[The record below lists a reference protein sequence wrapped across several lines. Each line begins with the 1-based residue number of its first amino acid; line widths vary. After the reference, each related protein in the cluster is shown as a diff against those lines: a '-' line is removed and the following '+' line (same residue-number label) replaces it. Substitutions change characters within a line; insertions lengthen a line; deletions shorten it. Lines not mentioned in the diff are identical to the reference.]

1 MSADDIVPPYECGLD
16 AAVDVIGGKWK
27 VSILW
32 ALSVKPRRPGDLRRG
47 VKGISEKML
56 IQQLRQ
62 MEADGLVTRTAY
74 PEIPPRV
81 EYSLTP
87 LGESLNQALD
97 PARRLG
103 RRAHA
108 DDRRLPAPAA
118 GRRALTTCSR
128 CAGGPACSGSSST
141 S

>member
-1 MSADDIVPPYECGLD
+1 MATDDIVPPYECGLD

-32 ALSVKPRRPGDLRRG
+32 ALAEKPRRPGELRRG

-62 MEADGLVTRTAY
+62 MEADGLVMRTAY

-81 EYSLTP
+81 EYALTP
-87 LGESLNQALD
+87 LGESLNQALIPLGD
-97 PARRLG
+97 WGDEHMDSIAGCRRE
-103 RRAHA
+103 RQATAAH
-108 DDRRLPAPAA
+108 L
-118 GRRALTTCSR
+118 
-128 CAGGPACSGSSST
+128 
-141 S
+141 

>member
-1 MSADDIVPPYECGLD
+1 MQAEDTAPPYECGLD

-32 ALSVKPRRPGDLRRG
+32 ALSEQPRRPGELRRG

-87 LGESLNQALD
+87 LGESLNRALI
-97 PARRLG
+97 PLG
-103 RRAHA
+103 DWGDEHMGAI
-108 DDRRLPAPAA
+108 AA
-118 GRRALTTCSR
+118 GRRERQAHL
-128 CAGGPACSGSSST
+128 
-141 S
+141 

>member
-1 MSADDIVPPYECGLD
+1 MSTGDIVPPYECGLD

-32 ALSVKPRRPGDLRRG
+32 ALAERPRRPGELRRG

-62 MEADGLVTRTAY
+62 MEADGLVARTAY

-87 LGESLNQALD
+87 LGLSLNEALAPLGEWGD
-97 PARRLG
+97 QHMDLIAGCRRQ
-103 RRAHA
+103 
-108 DDRRLPAPAA
+108 RLA
-118 GRRALTTCSR
+118 S
-128 CAGGPACSGSSST
+128 
-141 S
+141 

>member
-1 MSADDIVPPYECGLD
+1 MSRDIVPPYECGLD

-32 ALSVKPRRPGDLRRG
+32 ALAEQPRRPGELRRG

-87 LGESLNQALD
+87 LGESLNEALL
-97 PARRLG
+97 PLG
-103 RRAHA
+103 DWGEEHMDAI
-108 DDRRLPAPAA
+108 A
-118 GRRALTTCSR
+118 GRRRAR
-128 CAGGPACSGSSST
+128 PAAAG
-141 S
+141 

>member
-32 ALSVKPRRPGDLRRG
+32 ALSVKPRRPGELRRG

-87 LGESLNQALD
+87 LGESLN
-97 PARRLG
+97 
-103 RRAHA
+103 
-108 DDRRLPAPAA
+108 
-118 GRRALTTCSR
+118 RALIPLGDWGDEHMQTI
-128 CAGGPACSGSSST
+128 AGCRLQRQAAAR
-141 S
+141 

>member
-87 LGESLNQALD
+87 LGESLNRALSRS
-97 PARRLG
+97 ATGVTSTCRRS
-103 RRAHA
+103 
-108 DDRRLPAPAA
+108 PAA
-118 GRRALTTCSR
+118 GSSGRPPRADYL
-128 CAGGPACSGSSST
+128 
-141 S
+141 

>member
-62 MEADGLVTRTAY
+62 MEADGLVTPHRL
-74 PEIPPRV
+74 PRDPAARGV
-81 EYSLTP
+81 LAHPARRVAQPGTH
-87 LGESLNQALD
+87 

-103 RRAHA
+103 
-108 DDRRLPAPAA
+108 
-118 GRRALTTCSR
+118 
-128 CAGGPACSGSSST
+128 
-141 S
+141 

>member
-1 MSADDIVPPYECGLD
+1 MAADDIVPPYECGLD

-32 ALSVKPRRPGDLRRG
+32 ALSEKPRRPGELRRG

-62 MEADGLVTRTAY
+62 MEADGLVMRTAY

-81 EYSLTP
+81 EYALTP
-87 LGESLNQALD
+87 LGESLN
-97 PARRLG
+97 
-103 RRAHA
+103 
-108 DDRRLPAPAA
+108 
-118 GRRALTTCSR
+118 RALIPLGDWGDEHMDAI
-128 CAGGPACSGSSST
+128 AGCRRERQAAAAHL
-141 S
+141 

>member
-1 MSADDIVPPYECGLD
+1 MASADIVPPYECGLD
-16 AAVDVIGGKWK
+16 AAVEVIGGKWK

-32 ALSVKPRRPGDLRRG
+32 ALAEQPRRPGELRRG

-87 LGESLNQALD
+87 LGESLNQALIPLGD
-97 PARRLG
+97 WGDEHMGVIAECRRP
-103 RRAHA
+103 RQAH
-108 DDRRLPAPAA
+108 R
-118 GRRALTTCSR
+118 
-128 CAGGPACSGSSST
+128 
-141 S
+141 

>member
-1 MSADDIVPPYECGLD
+1 MASADDIVPPYECGLD

-87 LGESLNQALD
+87 LGESLNRALIPLGEWGDEHMDLIAGCRRERQA
-97 PARRLG
+97 
-103 RRAHA
+103 
-108 DDRRLPAPAA
+108 AA
-118 GRRALTTCSR
+118 GHL
-128 CAGGPACSGSSST
+128 
-141 S
+141 